1 MQRDCSEETAR
12 AIDEEVK
19 NLLSQA
25 YDRAKEILS
34 AHRDQLERVAQELLK
49 AESIDGPTFYRLI
62 GKETPLI
69 KEPAS
74 LKTAAAEA
82 K

>member
-12 AIDEEVK
+12 TIDEEVK
-19 NLLSQA
+19 NLLGVS
-25 YDRAKEILS
+25 YDRAKETLS
-34 AHRDQLERVAQELLK
+34 SHRDQLELVTRELLK

-62 GKETPLI
+62 GKETPMI
-69 KEPAS
+69 REAAS

>member
-12 AIDEEVK
+12 TIDEEVK
-19 NLLSQA
+19 KLLSLA
-25 YDRAKEILS
+25 YDRAKETLS
-34 AHRDQLERVAQELLK
+34 SHREHLEIVTQELLK
-49 AESIDGPTFYRLI
+49 AESLDGPTFYRLI
-62 GKETPLI
+62 GKETPMI